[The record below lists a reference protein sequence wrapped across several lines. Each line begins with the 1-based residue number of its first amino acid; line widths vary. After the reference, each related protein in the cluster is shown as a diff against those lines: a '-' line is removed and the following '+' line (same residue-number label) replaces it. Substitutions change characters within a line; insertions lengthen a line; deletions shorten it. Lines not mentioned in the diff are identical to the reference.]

1 MGSKSEIEKIL
12 IVPKIDHEEVFEFVK
27 KLISFLEC
35 MGKIPI
41 VSSEANKYI
50 KYGRGVDLKEASKED
65 LDLIITVGGDGTI
78 LYTSRFFK
86 DTPPILTVNMGS
98 RGFMAEI
105 RPDEIRWALELI
117 DKGEYFVEESTRL
130 KVEVGSKRLPDAL
143 NEFLIKYCPLSKVI
157 GIDLFID
164 GYLFS
169 KDFVDSLIVST
180 TTGSTAH
187 ALAAGG
193 PIVTPNTDVFTIVPV
208 ASLNLTL
215 RPIVTSVN
223 SVIELRITHP
233 EKGVYGIID
242 GQEMFDIPFGEKIRI
257 SKSEYPVKFIRFR
270 KDSFYRRIR
279 DKLIGE

>member
-1 MGSKSEIEKIL
+1 MGTKGEIEKVL
-12 IVPKIDHEEVFEFVK
+12 IVPKIDDGEVFEFVK
-27 KLISFLEC
+27 KLTSFLEC
-35 MGKIPI
+35 MGKTPI

-50 KYGRGVDLKEASKED
+50 KYERDISLKDASKED

-86 DTPPILTVNMGS
+86 ATPPILTVNMGS

-105 RPDEIRWALELI
+105 RPDEMRWALELL
-117 DKGEYFVEESTRL
+117 DRGEYFLEESTRL

-164 GYLFS
+164 GSLFS
-169 KDFVDSLIVST
+169 RDFVDSLIVST

-208 ASLNLTL
+208 ASLKLTL
-215 RPIVTSVN
+215 RPIVTSVD
-223 SVIELRITHP
+223 SLIELKITHP
-233 EKGVYGIID
+233 ERGVYGIID
-242 GQEMFDIPFGEKIRI
+242 GQEMFDIPFGEMIKI
-257 SKSEYPVKFIRFR
+257 SKSEYPVKFVRFR
-270 KDSFYRRIR
+270 RDSFYRRIR